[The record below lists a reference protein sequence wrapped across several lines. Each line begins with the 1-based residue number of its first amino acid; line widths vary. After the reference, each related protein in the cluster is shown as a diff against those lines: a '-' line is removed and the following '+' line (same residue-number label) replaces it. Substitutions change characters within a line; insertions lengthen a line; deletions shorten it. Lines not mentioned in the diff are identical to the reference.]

1 MASSLALPLSDGFFR
16 RLSKESLKEIA
27 DQIAEEKANKEAGDK
42 SLLDFVEEELK
53 PLSFLEA
60 ERKLPFVYGDV
71 PKELISEP
79 LEDLDP
85 FYRNQMTFIAVNR
98 KKRIYRFN
106 ATNSLYLFSP
116 FNPVRR
122 IAIKIL
128 IHIYPFMCA
137 SFTLV
142 IVGTILTNCVF
153 MAMDK
158 DYVPVEYTMNTIY
171 MMEVVIKVLARG
183 FFMGQFTF
191 LRDPWNWLDLLV
203 VIFTIVTYVNPK
215 QKMSSLKTFRV
226 LRVLKTISVFPG
238 LKTIVKALI
247 QSVKKLFDVIILTIF
262 CLSIFALIGQQLFM
276 GNLKNKC
283 VLWPDG
289 NRTWD
294 NETLAY
300 LEDTNNYYKS
310 DNQPILCGN
319 SSGAGECPEGY
330 LCFKIGDNPNFGF
343 TNYDHFGW
351 AFLSLFRLMTQD
363 SWEYLYQQTLRSS
376 GKVYMIFFVM
386 VIFLGSFYLINLILA
401 VVAKSYEDQ
410 NRAMQNKDKAKEAE
424 FEEML
429 QQLRLQQE
437 EQEALAAGL
446 TRRKSRFRPCTPSE
460 WSRSSSGSTKGRRS
474 IRGGSTQVAAAS
486 AADDKVESPPAP
498 VAPPSRKVYML
509 HPDYT
514 EDEMGQCNI
523 FNYPDGSG
531 SPVSKRGSKKTSL
544 TEEEK
549 KSMQDM
555 AFHVW
560 LERNRLGSFHSQCGS
575 GDSVGLPP
583 RGAPGRPCVAFE
595 DSDVLSPVSARRRR
609 VASDGIVL
617 PPVPSEIFDDPVNRK
632 RAVSTI
638 SAMTEAH
645 ESKQK
650 CPPCWHAF
658 ANAALIWEWCPMWI
672 RIKRLAKLVAF
683 DPFMDLAITLCI
695 VLNTVF
701 MSLEHDSMSED
712 FKKVLRNGNVFFTG
726 TFTAEMVLKI
736 IAMDPYYYFQ
746 EKWNQFDSVV
756 VTVSLVEM
764 WLPDFDNLSVLRS
777 FRLLRVIKLAKS
789 WGTMYSLLKIIGNSV
804 GALANLTIILVVIIF
819 IFAVVGMQLFK
830 NSYAKENWSLL
841 PDDMLPLRWHMCDFL
856 HSFMIVFRIL
866 CGEWIENMWICMQLD
881 GKPRCI
887 IIFMAVL
894 IIGNLVVLNLFLALL
909 LSSFSADK
917 FAASEDEPDASNMH
931 LAIDRIRRAAAFTRA
946 TLTAFFCKLA
956 KTTREDAGGPDGVAN
971 GCRAG
976 ACTTPVRR
984 VGQPCTVAVARRS
997 CMRPAHS
1004 SGGGN
1009 CRVRCS
1015 AEHVT
1020 LAMPETEHEMIEVR
1034 LSSCS
1039 SVRKFREQQPE
1050 FGKKLGSLPH
1060 PGGTTSGRHESLYG
1074 EGKRIQEWKYDYDE
1088 PDYADS
1094 ARNHEKV
1101 EKEPSEQQQQQ
1112 EKEKDRLDDCFPQ
1125 WCVARSPCC
1134 ASGEAS
1140 EVGMF
1145 WSTLRKACFI
1155 IVEHNWFET
1164 FIIFMILLSS
1174 GVLAFED
1181 VYIAKR
1187 KTIQIVLEYADKVF
1201 TYVFILEMLLKWL
1214 AYGLQKYFTNMWCWL
1229 DFLIVGVSVTS
1240 LVATLLKYDELSAI
1254 KALRTVR
1261 ALRPLRALSR
1271 FEGMRVV
1278 VNALIGA
1285 FPSIVNVLL
1294 VCLIFWLIFSIMG
1307 VDLFKGKFYKC
1318 VNKTDMKICN
1328 SSVVRNKN
1336 ECDVNASQDWVNMPV
1351 NFDNVATGYLA
1362 LLQVATFKGWIDIMS
1377 AAVDATKKISHFFLS
1392 CYDEQPKFEENKY
1405 SYGFFVFFITFGAF
1419 FILNLFIGVII
1430 DNFNQQKKKIGG
1442 EDIFLT
1448 EEQRKFHSAMKK
1460 LRSKK
1465 PQKPVP
1471 RPHNKLQNLAYDLVG
1486 TQAFDVTIMALICLN
1501 MLVMM
1506 IETDSQS
1513 KEMENA
1519 LHYINIIFIAMFSAE
1534 CLLKLF
1540 ALRQYYFKFAWNI
1553 FDIVV
1558 IVMSFV
1564 GMGLAETMKNFFFEP
1579 TLIRVVRLARIGRVL
1594 RLVRGAQGI
1603 RTLLLALLMSLPA
1616 LFNIGLLLFLVMY
1629 IFSIFGMS
1637 NFGYLQ
1643 HKAGINDMF
1652 NFETF
1657 GGAMLCLFQITTSAG
1672 WDGLLAPTF
1681 PLNCDRS
1688 FKHPGT
1694 SVESNCGNTSFGVA
1708 FYVSYIII
1716 SFLIVVNMYIAVI
1729 LENFAIATQ
1738 ESAEPLS
1745 EDDFEAFYEVW
1756 GKFDPTVTQFIAYKN
1771 LSIFL
1776 DSLDDPL
1783 RVPKPNHLAIAAL
1796 DLPIVAGDRIHCL
1809 EVLFALTKR
1818 VLGEGEGM
1826 DAMRL
1831 QMEERFMDSG
1841 SAGNGTLAP
1850 TSSTLRRW
1858 QEELAAIKIQRAF
1871 RNRLTNRSTS
1881 PTLQRG
1887 SSWAR
1892 AGGSDGMMVPAAAA
1906 ATAGATAVAP
1916 IINAPQDYVGNTGNE
1931 KVKIIVTL
1939 PSFSSGDNIVCA
1951 DVNCADHD
1959 GKLS

>member
-1 MASSLALPLSDGFFR
+1 M
-16 RLSKESLKEIA
+16 
-27 DQIAEEKANKEAGDK
+27 
-42 SLLDFVEEELK
+42 
-53 PLSFLEA
+53 
-60 ERKLPFVYGDV
+60 
-71 PKELISEP
+71 
-79 LEDLDP
+79 
-85 FYRNQMTFIAVNR
+85 
-98 KKRIYRFN
+98 
-106 ATNSLYLFSP
+106 
-116 FNPVRR
+116 
-122 IAIKIL
+122 
-128 IHIYPFMCA
+128 
-137 SFTLV
+137 V

-191 LRDPWNWLDLLV
+191 LR
-203 VIFTIVTYVNPK
+203 
-215 QKMSSLKTFRV
+215 
-226 LRVLKTISVFPG
+226 

-276 GNLKNKC
+276 GNLKNK
-283 VLWPDG
+283 
-289 NRTWD
+289 
-294 NETLAY
+294 
-300 LEDTNNYYKS
+300 
-310 DNQPILCGN
+310 
-319 SSGAGECPEGY
+319 ECPEGY
-330 LCFKIGDNPNFGF
+330 LCLKIGENPNFGF

-437 EQEALAAGL
+437 EQEALLGEHQGEAEHARWDGADGAAAA
-446 TRRKSRFRPCTPSE
+446 
-460 WSRSSSGSTKGRRS
+460 
-474 IRGGSTQVAAAS
+474 AAAS
-486 AADDKVESPPAP
+486 TADDKVESPPAP

-514 EDEMGQCNI
+514 EDEVV
-523 FNYPDGSG
+523 DD
-531 SPVSKRGSKKTSL
+531 RKKTSL

-555 AFHVW
+555 AFHIW

-575 GDSVGLPP
+575 GDSVGMPP

-595 DSDVLSPVSARRRR
+595 D
-609 VASDGIVL
+609 
-617 PPVPSEIFDDPVNRK
+617 
-632 RAVSTI
+632 
-638 SAMTEAH
+638 EAH

-658 ANAALIWEWCPMWI
+658 ANAALIWEWCPVWI
-672 RIKRLAKLVAF
+672 RIKRLAKLVAS

-712 FKKVLRNGNVFFTG
+712 FKKFFTG

-804 GALANLTIILVVIIF
+804 GALANLTFILVVIIF

-830 NSYAKENWSLL
+830 NSYAKENWSML

-887 IIFMAVL
+887 IIFMA
-894 IIGNLVVLNLFLALL
+894 VLNLFLALL

-976 ACTTPVRR
+976 AGATPVRR
-984 VGQPCTVAVARRS
+984 VGKPCTVAVARRS

-1009 CRVRCS
+1009 CR
-1015 AEHVT
+1015 
-1020 LAMPETEHEMIEVR
+1020 
-1034 LSSCS
+1034 
-1039 SVRKFREQQPE
+1039 
-1050 FGKKLGSLPH
+1050 
-1060 PGGTTSGRHESLYG
+1060 
-1074 EGKRIQEWKYDYDE
+1074 IQEWKYDYEE
-1088 PDYADS
+1088 PDFADCD
-1094 ARNHEKV
+1094 RNHDKV
-1101 EKEPSEQQQQQ
+1101 EKEPSEQQQQQQ

-1174 GVLAFED
+1174 GVL
-1181 VYIAKR
+1181 
-1187 KTIQIVLEYADKVF
+1187 TIKIVLEYADKVF

-1240 LVATLLKYDELSAI
+1240 LVATLLKYDQLSAI
-1254 KALRTVR
+1254 KALRT
-1261 ALRPLRALSR
+1261 
-1271 FEGMRVV
+1271 VV

-1307 VDLFKGKFYKC
+1307 VDLFQGE
-1318 VNKTDMKICN
+1318 I
-1328 SSVVRNKN
+1328 
-1336 ECDVNASQDWVNMPV
+1336 
-1351 NFDNVATGYLA
+1351 
-1362 LLQVATFKGWIDIMS
+1362 LQ
-1377 AAVDATKKISHFFLS
+1377 
-1392 CYDEQPKFEENKY
+1392 
-1405 SYGFFVFFITFGAF
+1405 
-1419 FILNLFIGVII
+1419 
-1430 DNFNQQKKKIGG
+1430 
-1442 EDIFLT
+1442 
-1448 EEQRKFHSAMKK
+1448 
-1460 LRSKK
+1460 
-1465 PQKPVP
+1465 
-1471 RPHNKLQNLAYDLVG
+1471 NKLQNLAYDLVG

-1513 KEMENA
+1513 EDMENA

-1540 ALRQYYFKFAWNI
+1540 ALRHYYFKFAWNI

-1681 PLNCDRS
+1681 PLNCDRT

-1738 ESAEPLS
+1738 ESTEPLS

-1756 GKFDPTVTQFIAYKN
+1756 GKFDPTVTQFIAYKD
-1771 LSIFL
+1771 LSVFL

-1809 EVLFALTKR
+1809 EVLFSLTKR

-1841 SAGNGTLAP
+1841 SGNGTLTP
-1850 TSSTLRRW
+1850 ITSTLRRW

-1871 RNRLTNRSTS
+1871 RNRLTNRKPS

-1887 SSWAR
+1887 SSLAR
-1892 AGGSDGMMVPAAAA
+1892 ARGSDGMMVPAAAGA
-1906 ATAGATAVAP
+1906 AAVAP

-1951 DVNCADHD
+1951 DVNCADNG

>member
-1 MASSLALPLSDGFFR
+1 
-16 RLSKESLKEIA
+16 
-27 DQIAEEKANKEAGDK
+27 
-42 SLLDFVEEELK
+42 
-53 PLSFLEA
+53 
-60 ERKLPFVYGDV
+60 
-71 PKELISEP
+71 
-79 LEDLDP
+79 
-85 FYRNQMTFIAVNR
+85 
-98 KKRIYRFN
+98 
-106 ATNSLYLFSP
+106 
-116 FNPVRR
+116 
-122 IAIKIL
+122 
-128 IHIYPFMCA
+128 
-137 SFTLV
+137 
-142 IVGTILTNCVF
+142 
-153 MAMDK
+153 
-158 DYVPVEYTMNTIY
+158 MNTIY

-203 VIFTIVTYVNPK
+203 VIFTY
-215 QKMSSLKTFRV
+215 
-226 LRVLKTISVFPG
+226 G

-300 LEDTNNYYKS
+300 LEGCAVPYR
-310 DNQPILCGN
+310 
-319 SSGAGECPEGY
+319 ECPEGY

-429 QQLRLQQE
+429 QQLRT
-437 EQEALAAGL
+437 AA
-446 TRRKSRFRPCTPSE
+446 
-460 WSRSSSGSTKGRRS
+460 
-474 IRGGSTQVAAAS
+474 
-486 AADDKVESPPAP
+486 
-498 VAPPSRKVYML
+498 
-509 HPDYT
+509 
-514 EDEMGQCNI
+514 
-523 FNYPDGSG
+523 
-531 SPVSKRGSKKTSL
+531 
-544 TEEEK
+544 
-549 KSMQDM
+549 
-555 AFHVW
+555 
-560 LERNRLGSFHSQCGS
+560 
-575 GDSVGLPP
+575 
-583 RGAPGRPCVAFE
+583 
-595 DSDVLSPVSARRRR
+595 
-609 VASDGIVL
+609 
-617 PPVPSEIFDDPVNRK
+617 
-632 RAVSTI
+632 
-638 SAMTEAH
+638 EAH

-712 FKKVLRNGNVFFTG
+712 FKKVLRNGNVPLFTG

-777 FRLLRVIKLAKS
+777 FRLVLRVIKLAKS

-894 IIGNLVVLNLFLALL
+894 IIGNALF
-909 LSSFSADK
+909 
-917 FAASEDEPDASNMH
+917 
-931 LAIDRIRRAAAFTRA
+931 
-946 TLTAFFCKLA
+946 C
-956 KTTREDAGGPDGVAN
+956 
-971 GCRAG
+971 
-976 ACTTPVRR
+976 
-984 VGQPCTVAVARRS
+984 
-997 CMRPAHS
+997 
-1004 SGGGN
+1004 SG
-1009 CRVRCS
+1009 
-1015 AEHVT
+1015 
-1020 LAMPETEHEMIEVR
+1020 
-1034 LSSCS
+1034 
-1039 SVRKFREQQPE
+1039 
-1050 FGKKLGSLPH
+1050 
-1060 PGGTTSGRHESLYG
+1060 
-1074 EGKRIQEWKYDYDE
+1074 
-1088 PDYADS
+1088 
-1094 ARNHEKV
+1094 
-1101 EKEPSEQQQQQ
+1101 
-1112 EKEKDRLDDCFPQ
+1112 
-1125 WCVARSPCC
+1125 CVARSPCC

-1174 GVLAFED
+1174 GVL
-1181 VYIAKR
+1181 
-1187 KTIQIVLEYADKVF
+1187 

-1229 DFLIVGVSVTS
+1229 DFLIVGVVSVTS

-1271 FEGMRVV
+1271 FEGMRVVV

-1318 VNKTDMKICN
+1318 VNKTDMKICS

-1362 LLQVATFKGWIDIMS
+1362 LLQVVS
-1377 AAVDATKKISHFFLS
+1377 
-1392 CYDEQPKFEENKY
+1392 QPKFEENKY

-1430 DNFNQQKKKIGG
+1430 DNFNQQKKKI

-1471 RPHNKLQNLAYDLVG
+1471 RPLNKLQNLAYDLVG

-1558 IVMSFV
+1558 IVMS
-1564 GMGLAETMKNFFFEP
+1564 MGLAETMKNFFFEP

-1771 LSIFL
+1771 LSVFL

-1850 TSSTLRRW
+1850 ISSTLRRW

-1871 RNRLTNRSTS
+1871 RKRLTNRSTS

-1939 PSFSSGDNIVCA
+1939 PSFSSGDNIVVCA

>member
-42 SLLDFVEEELK
+42 SLLDFGEEELK

-128 IHIYPFMCA
+128 IHIA
-137 SFTLV
+137 FTMV

-283 VLWPDG
+283 VLWPNG

-300 LEDTNNYYKS
+300 LKDTNNYYKS

-330 LCFKIGDNPNFGF
+330 LCLKIGENPNFGF

-446 TRRKSRFRPCTPSE
+446 SRRKSRFRPCTPSE

-474 IRGGSTQVAAAS
+474 TRGGTAQTAAAAAAAAS
-486 AADDKVESPPAP
+486 TADDKVESPPAP

-514 EDEMGQCNI
+514 EDEVVDPLFPPTPIQMGHCNV

-531 SPVSKRGSKKTSL
+531 SPGSKRGSKKTSL

-555 AFHVW
+555 AFHIW

-575 GDSVGLPP
+575 GDSVGMPP

-595 DSDVLSPVSARRRR
+595 DGDVLSP
-609 VASDGIVL
+609 DHGIPL
-617 PPVPSEIFDDPVNRK
+617 RMRSNSIQVPSEIFDDPVNRK

-658 ANAALIWEWCPMWI
+658 ANAALIWEWCPVWI
-672 RIKRLAKLVAF
+672 RIKRLAKLVAS

-804 GALANLTIILVVIIF
+804 GALANLTFILVVIIF

-830 NSYAKENWSLL
+830 NSYAKENWSML

-976 ACTTPVRR
+976 AGATPVRR
-984 VGQPCTVAVARRS
+984 VGKPCTVAVARRS

-1020 LAMPETEHEMIEVR
+1020 LAMPETEHEMIE
-1034 LSSCS
+1034 
-1039 SVRKFREQQPE
+1039 
-1050 FGKKLGSLPH
+1050 
-1060 PGGTTSGRHESLYG
+1060 
-1074 EGKRIQEWKYDYDE
+1074 IQEWKYDYEE
-1088 PDYADS
+1088 PDFADCD
-1094 ARNHEKV
+1094 RNHDKV
-1101 EKEPSEQQQQQ
+1101 EKEPSEQQQQQQQ

-1181 VYIAKR
+1181 VYIDKR
-1187 KTIQIVLEYADKVF
+1187 KTIKIVLEYADKVF

-1240 LVATLLKYDELSAI
+1240 LVATLLKYDQLSAI

-1377 AAVDATKKISHFFLS
+1377 AAVDATKK
-1392 CYDEQPKFEENKY
+1392 DEQPKFEENKY

-1513 KEMENA
+1513 EDMENA

-1540 ALRQYYFKFAWNI
+1540 ALRHYYFKFAWNI

-1681 PLNCDRS
+1681 PLNCDRT

-1738 ESAEPLS
+1738 ESTEPLS

-1756 GKFDPTVTQFIAYKN
+1756 GKFDPTVTQFIAYKD
-1771 LSIFL
+1771 LSVFL

-1809 EVLFALTKR
+1809 EVLFSLTKR

-1841 SAGNGTLAP
+1841 SGNGTLTP
-1850 TSSTLRRW
+1850 ITSTLRRW

-1871 RNRLTNRSTS
+1871 RNRLTNRKPS

-1887 SSWAR
+1887 SSLAR
-1892 AGGSDGMMVPAAAA
+1892 ARGSDGMMVPAAAGA
-1906 ATAGATAVAP
+1906 AAVAP

-1951 DVNCADHD
+1951 DVNCADNG